1 MPRELT
7 RAAGI
12 APVGRVAVLAGETM
26 GTSWTARVVVADE
39 EILPRLRAVVVAAL
53 AGVVAEMSDWEP
65 NSDISRF
72 NRAPAGSW
80 QPLPPA
86 FYAVLDHGLTLAAA
100 TDGAYDPTAGRLVD
114 LWGFGPQPARER
126 PPPAAEIV
134 AARATMGWQRVAL
147 DPARRAALQP
157 GGLRLD
163 LSSIAKG
170 HGVDAAADALRGAG
184 IEHFLVEVG
193 GELLGAGLKPD
204 RTPWWVEIEAPP
216 GAMTTPIM
224 AALHGL
230 AIATSGNYRR
240 FFEVGGQRY
249 PHTIDPRTGRPI
261 DTRLASVSVLDP
273 SCMAADAM
281 ATALTVLGPDAGL
294 DFASRRGVAAHF
306 LIADGAGFVER
317 MTPAFGAMLD

>member
-1 MPRELT
+1 
-7 RAAGI
+7 
-12 APVGRVAVLAGETM
+12 M
-26 GTSWTARVVVADE
+26 GTTWTARVVVADE
-39 EILPRLRAVVVAAL
+39 EVLPQLRAAIETAL

-80 QPLPPA
+80 HELPPA
-86 FYAVLDHGLTLAAA
+86 FFAVLDHALALAAA

-114 LWGFGPQPARER
+114 LWGFGPTPALGR
-126 PPPAAEIV
+126 PPSEADIA
-134 AARATMGWQRVAL
+134 AARATAGWQRITL
-147 DPARRAALQP
+147 DAARRAALQP

-170 HGVDAAADALRGAG
+170 YGVDAAAAALRTAG
-184 IEHFLVEVG
+184 VAHFLVEVG

-216 GAMTTPIM
+216 GAAMIPIV

-240 FFEVGGQRY
+240 FFDADGQRFA
-249 PHTIDPRTGRPI
+249 HTLDPRTGRPV
-261 DTRLASVSVLDP
+261 DNRLASVAVLHP

-281 ATALTVLGPDAGL
+281 ATALTVLGPEVGL
-294 DFASRRGVAAHF
+294 SFASLRGVAAHF
-306 LIADGAGFVER
+306 VVEDAGRFSER
-317 MTPAFGAMLD
+317 MTPALAAMLD